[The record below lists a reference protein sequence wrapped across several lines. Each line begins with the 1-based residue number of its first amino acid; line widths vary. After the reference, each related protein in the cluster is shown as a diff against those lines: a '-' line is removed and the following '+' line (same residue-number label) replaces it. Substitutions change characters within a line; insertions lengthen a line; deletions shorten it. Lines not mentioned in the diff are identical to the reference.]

1 MDNPMSDALNSQ
13 YWNQRI
19 EQADMPWDIGSVS
32 TPIKN
37 YIDQLTN
44 KDLAILIPGCGN
56 SYEAGYLLATGF
68 TNITVIDIAPA
79 QTKQLQEK
87 YAAYINKALTVITG
101 NFFDLTEQFDL
112 ILEQTFFCALDPKLR
127 NDYVQQMHRL
137 LKPGGKLAGVFFN
150 RNFEGGPPFSGSIA
164 EYEVRFAP
172 YFTIHTLAPCTNS
185 IEKRAGTE
193 AFAIFSK
200 KEK

>member
-1 MDNPMSDALNSQ
+1 MSHALDSQ

-19 EQADMPWDIGSVS
+19 EKADMPWDIGYIS
-32 TPIKN
+32 TPLKN

-56 SYEAGYLLATGF
+56 SYEAGYLLENGF

-79 QTKQLQEK
+79 QTQKLREK
-87 YAAYINKALTVITG
+87 YAAFVNKTLTVITG
-101 NFFDLTEQFDL
+101 NFFDVQGEYDC
-112 ILEQTFFCALDPKLR
+112 ILEQTFFCALDPQQR
-127 NDYVQQMHRL
+127 TNYVLQMHRL

-150 RNFEGGPPFSGSIA
+150 RHFEGGPPFGGSIA
-164 EYEVRFAP
+164 EYETRFSP
-172 YFTIHTLAPCTNS
+172 YFNIHTLAPCTNS

-193 AFAIFSK
+193 AFAIFCK
-200 KEK
+200 KEL